1 VSLLPRFLSRFFSRH
16 VAPEFSKPGPREG
29 GGNLPPHL
37 YGVIAEFAGSPALV
51 QAVHRVRAEGYVVM
65 EAYTPYPIEELND
78 AIGHGP
84 SRVPLLVL
92 IGGIVGGLGGFGL
105 QYWAASIAYP
115 LNIGGRPMNSWVAF
129 IPITFECTILV
140 AGISAV
146 LGMLVLNG
154 LPMPYHPVFS
164 VDRFQLASRDKYF
177 LMILARDPKF
187 RAGDTFRFME
197 TLGAVHVQ
205 DVED

>member
-1 VSLLPRFLSRFFSRH
+1 VKGFIGRLFALH
-16 VAPEFSKPGPREG
+16 VKPEFGTPGPRVSG
-29 GGNLPPHL
+29 GELPPHL
-37 YGVIAEFAGSPALV
+37 YGVIAEFASADGLLH
-51 QAVHRVRAEGYVVM
+51 AVHATRKEGYQVV

-92 IGGIVGGLGGFGL
+92 LGGIAGGLFGFGL
-105 QYWAASIAYP
+105 QYWTSVIDYP
-115 LNIGGRPMNSWVAF
+115 LNIGGRPYNSWVSF
-129 IPITFECTILV
+129 IPITFECTILF
-140 AGISAV
+140 AGIAAV

-164 VDRFQLASRDKYF
+164 VPRFQLASRDRFF
-177 LMILARDPKF
+177 LMILARDPRF

-197 TLGAVHVQ
+197 TLGASHVS

>member
-1 VSLLPRFLSRFFSRH
+1 MKGVIGRLFARG
-16 VAPEFSKPGPREG
+16 VKPEFGTPGPRQEG
-29 GGNLPPHL
+29 GDLPPHL
-37 YGVIAEFAGSPALV
+37 YGVIAEFAKPEALV
-51 QAVHRVRAEGYVVM
+51 HAVHAARKEGYQVI
-65 EAYTPYPIEELND
+65 EAYTPYPIEELHD

-92 IGGIVGGLGGFGL
+92 IGGIAGGLFGFFL
-105 QYWAASIAYP
+105 QYWTSAVDYP
-115 LNIGGRPMNSWVAF
+115 LNVGGRPYNSWVSF
-129 IPITFECTILV
+129 IPITFECTILF
-140 AGISAV
+140 AGIAAV

-164 VDRFQLASRDKYF
+164 VPRFQLASRDRYF
-177 LMILARDPKF
+177 LMILARDPRF

-197 TLGAVHVQ
+197 TLGASLVS

>member
-1 VSLLPRFLSRFFSRH
+1 MSFLSRLFPRH
-16 VAPEFSKPGPREG
+16 VAPGVGAPGPRVEG
-29 GGNLPPHL
+29 GELPPHL
-37 YGVIAEFAGSPALV
+37 YGVIAEFAGAPALV
-51 QAVHRVRAEGYVVM
+51 EGARRARAEGYVVM

-78 AIGHGP
+78 VIGHGP

-92 IGGIVGGLGGFGL
+92 IGGLLGGLGGFAL
-105 QYWAASIAYP
+105 QYWTSVIEYP
-115 LNIGGRPMNSWVAF
+115 LNIGGRPTNSWVAF
-129 IPITFECTILV
+129 IPITFECTILA

-154 LPMPYHPVFS
+154 LPMPYHPVFN
-164 VDRFQLASRDKYF
+164 VPRFQLASRDRYF

-197 TLGAVHVQ
+197 TLGAVNVQ

>member
-1 VSLLPRFLSRFFSRH
+1 MSLLSRLFPRH
-16 VAPEFSKPGPREG
+16 VAPGVGTPGPREDG
-29 GGNLPPHL
+29 GGLPPHL
-37 YGVIAEFAGSPALV
+37 YGVIAEFAGAPALV
-51 QAVHRVRAEGYVVM
+51 QAARRAREDGYVAM

-92 IGGIVGGLGGFGL
+92 TGGLAGGLGGFGL
-105 QYWAASIAYP
+105 QYWASVLEYP
-115 LNIGGRPMNSWVAF
+115 LNIGGRPLNSWVAF
-129 IPITFECTILV
+129 IPITFECTILA
-140 AGISAV
+140 AGIAAV

-177 LMILARDPKF
+177 LLILARDPKF

-197 TLGAVHVQ
+197 TLGGVHVQ

>member
-1 VSLLPRFLSRFFSRH
+1 MSLLSRFFPRH
-16 VAPEFSKPGPREG
+16 VAPAVGIPGFRESG
-29 GGNLPPHL
+29 GDLPPHL
-37 YGVIAEFAGSPALV
+37 YGVIAEFTGVPALV
-51 QAVHRVRAEGYVVM
+51 QATHRAREEGYVVM

-105 QYWAASIAYP
+105 QYWTSAVDFP
-115 LNIGGRPMNSWVAF
+115 LNIGGRPPNSWVAF

-140 AGISAV
+140 AGIAAV

-154 LPMPYHPVFS
+154 LPMPYHPVFG
-164 VDRFQLASRDKYF
+164 VDRFQLASRDRYF
-177 LMILARDPKF
+177 LLILARDPKF

>member
-1 VSLLPRFLSRFFSRH
+1 VKSFIGRLFSRS
-16 VAPEFSKPGPREG
+16 ALPEFGTPGPRVAG
-29 GGNLPPHL
+29 GELPAHL
-37 YGVIAEFAGSPALV
+37 YGVIAEFANAEELLH
-51 QAVHRVRAEGYVVM
+51 AVHEVRKDGYQVM

-92 IGGIVGGLGGFGL
+92 LGGIFGAFFGFGL
-105 QYWAASIAYP
+105 QYWTSVVAYP
-115 LNIGGRPMNSWVAF
+115 LNIGGRPYNSWVSF
-129 IPITFECTILV
+129 IPITFECTILF
-140 AGISAV
+140 AGLAAV

-164 VDRFQLASRDKYF
+164 VPRFQLASRDRFF
-177 LMILARDPKF
+177 LMILARDPRF

-197 TLGAVHVQ
+197 TLGGSHVS

>member
-1 VSLLPRFLSRFFSRH
+1 MATTSIAYARLLRGLRRLEHGELRADDASLI
-16 VAPEFSKPGPREG
+16 REAADARLFG
-29 GGNLPPHL
+29 DADALL
-37 YGVIAEFAGSPALV
+37 KAVRKTREAGFQV
-51 QAVHRVRAEGYVVM
+51 F

-92 IGGIVGGLGGFGL
+92 LGGIAGALFGFGL
-105 QYWAASIAYP
+105 QYWTSAVDYP
-115 LNIGGRPMNSWVAF
+115 LNIGGRPYNSWVSF
-129 IPITFECTILV
+129 IPITFECTILF
-140 AGISAV
+140 AGIAAV

-164 VDRFQLASRDKYF
+164 VPRFQLASRDRFF
-177 LMILARDPKF
+177 LMILARDPRF
-187 RAGDTFRFME
+187 GTGETFRFMQ
-197 TLGAVHVQ
+197 TLGGSHVT

>member
-1 VSLLPRFLSRFFSRH
+1 VKGLFERLFPRSGK
-16 VAPEFSKPGPREG
+16 PEFGRPGPRVAG
-29 GGNLPPHL
+29 GDLPAHL
-37 YGVIAEFAGSPALV
+37 FGVIAEFANAEELLR
-51 QAVHRVRAEGYVVM
+51 AVHAARKDGYQVI

-84 SRVPLLVL
+84 SRVPVLVL
-92 IGGIVGGLGGFGL
+92 LGGIVGAFFGFGL
-105 QYWAASIAYP
+105 QYWTSVVAYP
-115 LNIGGRPMNSWVAF
+115 LNIGGRPYNSWVSF
-129 IPITFECTILV
+129 IPITFECTILF
-140 AGISAV
+140 AGIAAV

-164 VDRFQLASRDKYF
+164 VPRFQLASRDRFF
-177 LMILARDPKF
+177 LMILARDPRF

-197 TLGAVHVQ
+197 TLGSSHVS

>member
-1 VSLLPRFLSRFFSRH
+1 VRNFIARLFAPH
-16 VAPEFSKPGPREG
+16 VKPEFGTPGPREG
-29 GGNLPPHL
+29 GGDLPPHL
-37 YGVIAEFAGSPALV
+37 YGVIAEFGKPETLV
-51 QAVHRVRAEGYVVM
+51 HAVHAVRKEGYQVI
-65 EAYTPYPIEELND
+65 EAYTPYPIEELHD

-92 IGGIVGGLGGFGL
+92 MGGILGGLFGFFL
-105 QYWAASIAYP
+105 QYWTSAVDYP
-115 LNIGGRPMNSWVAF
+115 LNVGGRPYNSWVSF
-129 IPITFECTILV
+129 IPITFECTILF
-140 AGISAV
+140 AGIAAV

-164 VDRFQLASRDKYF
+164 VPRFQLASRDRYF
-177 LMILARDPKF
+177 LMILARDPRF

-197 TLGAVHVQ
+197 TLGATLVS

>member
-1 VSLLPRFLSRFFSRH
+1 VSLLSRFFPRH
-16 VAPEFSKPGPREG
+16 VAPGVGKPGPREG
-29 GGNLPPHL
+29 GGGLPPHL
-37 YGVIAEFAGSPALV
+37 YGVIAEFAGAPALV
-51 QAVHRVRAEGYVVM
+51 QAVHRARAEGYVVM

-92 IGGIVGGLGGFGL
+92 IGGLVGGLGGFGL
-105 QYWAASIAYP
+105 QYWASVLEYP
-115 LNIGGRPMNSWVAF
+115 LNIGGRPTNSWVAF
-129 IPITFECTILV
+129 IPITFECTILA
-140 AGISAV
+140 AGIAAV

-154 LPMPYHPVFS
+154 LPMPYHPVFG

-177 LMILARDPKF
+177 LLILARDPKF
-187 RAGDTFRFME
+187 RAGDTFRFMG
-197 TLGAVHVQ
+197 TLGGVHVQ

>member
-1 VSLLPRFLSRFFSRH
+1 MKGFIGRLFARH
-16 VAPEFSKPGPREG
+16 VKPELGTPGPRVSG
-29 GGNLPPHL
+29 GELPPHL
-37 YGVIAEFAGSPALV
+37 YGVIAEFANADGLLH
-51 QAVHRVRAEGYVVM
+51 AVHATRKEGYQVV

-92 IGGIVGGLGGFGL
+92 LGGIAGGLFGFGL
-105 QYWAASIAYP
+105 QYWTSVIDYP
-115 LNIGGRPMNSWVAF
+115 LNIGGRPYNSWVSF
-129 IPITFECTILV
+129 IPITFECTILF
-140 AGISAV
+140 AGIAAV

-164 VDRFQLASRDKYF
+164 VPRFQLASRDRFF
-177 LMILARDPKF
+177 LMILARDPRF

-197 TLGAVHVQ
+197 TLGASHVS

>member
-1 VSLLPRFLSRFFSRH
+1 VKSFIGQLFARH
-16 VAPEFSKPGPREG
+16 VKPEFGTPGPRVSG
-29 GGNLPPHL
+29 GELPPHL
-37 YGVIAEFAGSPALV
+37 YGVIAEFTNADALLH
-51 QAVHRVRAEGYVVM
+51 AVHATRKEGYQVV

-92 IGGIVGGLGGFGL
+92 LGGIAGGLFGFGL
-105 QYWAASIAYP
+105 QYWTSVIDYP
-115 LNIGGRPMNSWVAF
+115 LNIGGRPYNSWVSF
-129 IPITFECTILV
+129 IPITFECTILF
-140 AGISAV
+140 AGIAAV

-164 VDRFQLASRDKYF
+164 VPRFQLASRDRFF
-177 LMILARDPKF
+177 LMILARDPRF

-197 TLGAVHVQ
+197 TLGASHVS

>member
-1 VSLLPRFLSRFFSRH
+1 VKSFLDRLFLRH
-16 VAPEFSKPGPREG
+16 VKPEFGTPGPRVAG
-29 GGNLPPHL
+29 GELPAHL
-37 YGVIAEFAGSPALV
+37 YGVIAEFAKAEDLLL
-51 QAVHRVRAEGYVVM
+51 AVHATRKEGYQVM

-92 IGGIVGGLGGFGL
+92 LGGIAGACFGFGL
-105 QYWAASIAYP
+105 QYWTSVVDYP
-115 LNIGGRPMNSWVAF
+115 LNIGGRPYNSWVSF
-129 IPITFECTILV
+129 IPITFECTILF
-140 AGISAV
+140 AGLAAV

-164 VDRFQLASRDKYF
+164 VPRFQLASRDRFF
-177 LMILARDPKF
+177 LMILARDPRF
-187 RAGDTFRFME
+187 RAGDTYRFME
-197 TLGAVHVQ
+197 TLGGSHVS

>member
-1 VSLLPRFLSRFFSRH
+1 VKGFLGRIFTRG
-16 VAPEFSKPGPREG
+16 VRPDLGKPGPRME

-37 YGVIAEFAGSPALV
+37 YGVIAEFASPEGLIE
-51 QAVHRVRAEGYVVM
+51 AVHATRKDGYQVF

-92 IGGIVGGLGGFGL
+92 LGGIAGALSGFGL
-105 QYWAASIAYP
+105 QYWCSAIDYP
-115 LNIGGRPMNSWVAF
+115 LNIGGRPYNSWVSF
-129 IPITFECTILV
+129 IPITFECTILF
-140 AGISAV
+140 AGIAAV
-146 LGMLVLNG
+146 LGMLILNG

-164 VDRFQLASRDKYF
+164 VPRFQLASRDRYF
-177 LMILARDPKF
+177 LMILARDPRF

-197 TLGAVHVQ
+197 SLGGSHVS

>member
-1 VSLLPRFLSRFFSRH
+1 MKRFLSRLFRLG
-16 VAPEFSKPGPREG
+16 VKPEFGTPGPRVAG
-29 GGNLPPHL
+29 GEMPAHL
-37 YGVIAEFAGSPALV
+37 YGVIAEFANAEDLLH
-51 QAVHRVRAEGYVVM
+51 AVHATRKDGYQVM

-92 IGGIVGGLGGFGL
+92 IGGIVGGLTGFGL
-105 QYWAASIAYP
+105 CYWASVIEYP
-115 LNIGGRPMNSWVAF
+115 LNIGGRPYNSWVSF
-129 IPITFECTILV
+129 IPITFECTILF
-140 AGISAV
+140 AGIAAV

-164 VDRFQLASRDKYF
+164 VPRFQLASRDRFF
-177 LMILARDPKF
+177 LMVLARDPRF

-197 TLGAVHVQ
+197 TLGGSHVT

>member
-1 VSLLPRFLSRFFSRH
+1 MNFLSRLFPRH
-16 VAPEFSKPGPREG
+16 VAPGVGTPGPRET

-37 YGVIAEFAGSPALV
+37 YGVIAEFAGAPALV
-51 QAVHRVRAEGYVVM
+51 QAVRRTREEGYVVM
-65 EAYTPYPIEELND
+65 EAYSPYPIEELND

-92 IGGIVGGLGGFGL
+92 IGGIVGGLGGFLL
-105 QYWAASIAYP
+105 QWWTSAVDYP
-115 LNIGGRPMNSWVAF
+115 LNIGGRPTNSWVAF

-140 AGISAV
+140 AGIAAV

-164 VDRFQLASRDKYF
+164 VERFQLASRDRFF

-187 RAGDTFRFME
+187 RAGDTIRFME
-197 TLGAVHVQ
+197 TLGAVHVE

>member
-1 VSLLPRFLSRFFSRH
+1 VKGFIGRLFARH
-16 VAPEFSKPGPREG
+16 VKPELGTPGPRVSG
-29 GGNLPPHL
+29 GDLPPHL
-37 YGVIAEFAGSPALV
+37 YGVIAEFASADGLLH
-51 QAVHRVRAEGYVVM
+51 AVHATRKEGYQVV

-92 IGGIVGGLGGFGL
+92 LGGIAGGLFGFGL
-105 QYWAASIAYP
+105 QYWTSVIDYP
-115 LNIGGRPMNSWVAF
+115 LNIGGRPYNSWVSF
-129 IPITFECTILV
+129 IPITFECTILF
-140 AGISAV
+140 AGIAAV

-164 VDRFQLASRDKYF
+164 VPRFQLASRDRFF
-177 LMILARDPKF
+177 LMILARDPRF
-187 RAGDTFRFME
+187 RAGDTLRFME
-197 TLGAVHVQ
+197 TLGASHVS